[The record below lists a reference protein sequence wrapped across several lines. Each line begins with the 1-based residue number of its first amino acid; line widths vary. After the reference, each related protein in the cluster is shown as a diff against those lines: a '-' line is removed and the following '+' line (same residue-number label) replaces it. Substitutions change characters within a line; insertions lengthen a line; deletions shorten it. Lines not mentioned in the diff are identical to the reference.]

1 MPNLERAIQIAV
13 TAHAGQVDKQGQP
26 YILHPMR
33 VMLSVPDDEARM
45 AGILHDVVEDTS
57 VTHDDLRKAGF
68 SEAVLEAVRCL
79 TRTPGGPYADY
90 VVRCK
95 RNAIAR
101 AVKLADLSDN
111 TRLDRNIIRPE
122 RFDAD
127 KRRIS
132 KYLVTYKFICDEID
146 EATYRELMVD
156 LEDK

>member
-13 TAHAGQVDKQGQP
+13 TAHAGQIDKQGQP

-33 VMLSVPDDEARM
+33 VMLSLPEGEERI
-45 AGILHDVVEDTS
+45 AGMLHDVVEDTS
-57 VTHDDLRKAGF
+57 VTLDDLRNAGF
-68 SEAVLEAVRCL
+68 SDSVLDAVRCL
-79 TRTPGGPYADY
+79 TRTPGGSYADY

-95 RNAIAR
+95 ENAIAR

-122 RFDAD
+122 KFESD

-132 KYLVTYKFICDEID
+132 KYLLTYKFIRNEID

-156 LEDK
+156 LEDR